1 MDRRLDALDRHLLA
15 LLQANARE
23 PAANLARKLKI
34 ARTTVV
40 ARIARL
46 EREGI
51 VAGYGVRLGQQLDQ
65 AAVRAFCGLSVNAK
79 AAPAVI
85 KALERMPEV
94 EEVWAVS
101 GQFDYMVLLRCET
114 PEQLDV
120 LLDQLGQIDGINQ
133 TQSAIVLSRKIDRRS
148 TVSKSGE
155 PARGAAQAY
164 WGRRFERFTSSSSAT
179 STARWPMT
187 ATG

>member
-1 MDRRLDALDRHLLA
+1 MDLRLDDLDRHLLS

-51 VAGYGVRLGQQLDQ
+51 VSGYGVRFGTRLEQ

-79 AAPAVI
+79 SAAAVI
-85 KALERMPEV
+85 KALERLPEV

-101 GQFDYMVLLRCET
+101 GEFDYMALLRCET
-114 PEQLDV
+114 PEQLDA
-120 LLDQLGQIDGINQ
+120 LLDRLGQIEGIGQ
-133 TQSAIVLSRKIDRRS
+133 TQTSIVLSRKIDRRS
-148 TVSKSGE
+148 AVT
-155 PARGAAQAY
+155 
-164 WGRRFERFTSSSSAT
+164 
-179 STARWPMT
+179 
-187 ATG
+187 